1 MQQDLESVKESTIAE
16 IYERENADGVTG
28 KEAWNLYL
36 KTIQNSKKKSIVLT
50 KMVSKYSQAMKEI
63 SLKINDMQRD
73 LFECFQKATVSEAS
87 TKKVNRMTEGERSDV
102 IANSLSFLRES
113 SASTVKEGAE
123 IDRRAGFGLG

>member
-1 MQQDLESVKESTIAE
+1 MKESTIAE

-36 KTIQNSKKKSIVLT
+36 KTIQNSKKKSTVLT
-50 KMVSKYSQAMKEI
+50 KMVSKYSLTMKEI
-63 SLKINDMQRD
+63 THKINDMQRD

>member
-1 MQQDLESVKESTIAE
+1 MQQELESMKESTIAE

-36 KTIQNSKKKSIVLT
+36 KTIQNSKKKSTVLT

-73 LFECFQKATVSEAS
+73 LFECFQKATVSEVSA
-87 TKKVNRMTEGERSDV
+87 KKVNRMTEGERSDV
-102 IANSLSFLRES
+102 IENSLSSLRES
-113 SASTVKEGAE
+113 SASTVKEGVE
-123 IDRRAGFGLG
+123 SDRRAGFGLG

>member
-1 MQQDLESVKESTIAE
+1 MQQELESVKERTIAE

-36 KTIQNSKKKSIVLT
+36 KTIQNSKKKSTVLT

-63 SLKINDMQRD
+63 THKINDMQRD

-87 TKKVNRMTEGERSDV
+87 TVKVSRMTEGERLDTT
-102 IANSLSFLRES
+102 ANSLNSLTGSSVSAVKDSGES
-113 SASTVKEGAE
+113 
-123 IDRRAGFGLG
+123 DRREFGLS